1 VEILGQDL
9 ECNRPHI
16 IRTAS
21 TNGDAAE
28 EWSSAGVVWRRCRN
42 AVMVISR
49 IPLEPLPPQRRNEI
63 FLKLLKLDR
72 GIVSGNSKLTLTK
85 TETMDFLVV
94 IRGALIRYGN
104 VAGKTVLEVSNS

>member
-1 VEILGQDL
+1 
-9 ECNRPHI
+9 
-16 IRTAS
+16 
-21 TNGDAAE
+21 
-28 EWSSAGVVWRRCRN
+28 
-42 AVMVISR
+42 MVISR

-104 VAGKTVLEVSNS
+104 VAGKTVLEVSNSSVLTPGHGDDSGVILTL